1 MQMIRY
7 HPLIDGDTDGLE
19 KVPMFLS
26 TDKET
31 VRQNSRMYLSE
42 IISNYYRLY
51 SKEPMSQN
59 ATDSIEIHC
68 PLCGAVLRQMAP
80 MMQINLVCTPVTGA
94 DDRKKEDFTMVFPLT
109 KLNKEG
115 TLLNASHSYYSEE
128 YAQRMCCL
136 YLTDELSRDETG
148 KIKRTYRL
156 HASSDHTEEMAFAYE
171 IHCPKCGNHLKQIGR
186 QLTLNT
192 LGLYKCPVCDR
203 N

>member
-68 PLCGAVLRQMAP
+68 PLCGAVLRQM
-80 MMQINLVCTPVTGA
+80 
-94 DDRKKEDFTMVFPLT
+94 
-109 KLNKEG
+109 
-115 TLLNASHSYYSEE
+115 EE
-128 YAQRMCCL
+128 
-136 YLTDELSRDETG
+136 
-148 KIKRTYRL
+148 
-156 HASSDHTEEMAFAYE
+156 
-171 IHCPKCGNHLKQIGR
+171 
-186 QLTLNT
+186 
-192 LGLYKCPVCDR
+192 
-203 N
+203 

>member
-59 ATDSIEIHC
+59 AAEKFTV
-68 PLCGAVLRQMAP
+68 LCAVR
-80 MMQINLVCTPVTGA
+80 
-94 DDRKKEDFTMVFPLT
+94 
-109 KLNKEG
+109 
-115 TLLNASHSYYSEE
+115 Y
-128 YAQRMCCL
+128 
-136 YLTDELSRDETG
+136 
-148 KIKRTYRL
+148 
-156 HASSDHTEEMAFAYE
+156 
-171 IHCPKCGNHLKQIGR
+171 
-186 QLTLNT
+186 
-192 LGLYKCPVCDR
+192 
-203 N
+203 

>member
-59 ATDSIEIHC
+59 AT
-68 PLCGAVLRQMAP
+68 AV
-80 MMQINLVCTPVTGA
+80 
-94 DDRKKEDFTMVFPLT
+94 
-109 KLNKEG
+109 
-115 TLLNASHSYYSEE
+115 SY
-128 YAQRMCCL
+128 
-136 YLTDELSRDETG
+136 T
-148 KIKRTYRL
+148 
-156 HASSDHTEEMAFAYE
+156 H
-171 IHCPKCGNHLKQIGR
+171 
-186 QLTLNT
+186 LTLPT
-192 LGLYKCPVCDR
+192 RSDV
-203 N
+203 

>member
-68 PLCGAVLRQMAP
+68 PLCGAVLKQMAWK
-80 MMQINLVCTPVTGA
+80 NLYCMIRL
-94 DDRKKEDFTMVFPLT
+94 DILHLSSLT
-109 KLNKEG
+109 ENL
-115 TLLNASHSYYSEE
+115 
-128 YAQRMCCL
+128 
-136 YLTDELSRDETG
+136 
-148 KIKRTYRL
+148 
-156 HASSDHTEEMAFAYE
+156 
-171 IHCPKCGNHLKQIGR
+171 
-186 QLTLNT
+186 
-192 LGLYKCPVCDR
+192 
-203 N
+203 

>member
-59 ATDSIEIHC
+59 
-68 PLCGAVLRQMAP
+68 VLRQMA
-80 MMQINLVCTPVTGA
+80 QNHDA
-94 DDRKKEDFTMVFPLT
+94 
-109 KLNKEG
+109 NK
-115 TLLNASHSYYSEE
+115 
-128 YAQRMCCL
+128 
-136 YLTDELSRDETG
+136 
-148 KIKRTYRL
+148 
-156 HASSDHTEEMAFAYE
+156 
-171 IHCPKCGNHLKQIGR
+171 
-186 QLTLNT
+186 
-192 LGLYKCPVCDR
+192 LGLYTCDR
-203 N
+203 CRR